1 MLFSTTITRH
11 LKNTCTSHLRLLYRS
26 LSTVITADDFI
37 HKVDLRVG
45 KITEIENHPDAS
57 HLYIE
62 KVCVSKEPSEER
74 TIVSGLVPYM
84 SKDSLYGKRVVVVA
98 NLKASKFR
106 GVLSQGMLLA
116 ASVDNHVQTLS
127 PPSLAPIGERILL
140 EGVSLGEPVDV
151 LKPKQK
157 IFEQVAEH
165 LKTDENGVATYKG
178 IPLVTSE
185 GPVCCEIKHG
195 EVS

>member
-1 MLFSTTITRH
+1 M
-11 LKNTCTSHLRLLYRS
+11 
-26 LSTVITADDFI
+26 
-37 HKVDLRVG
+37 
-45 KITEIENHPDAS
+45 
-57 HLYIE
+57 
-62 KVCVSKEPSEER
+62 
-74 TIVSGLVPYM
+74 
-84 SKDSLYGKRVVVVA
+84 VA

-116 ASVDNHVQTLS
+116 ASVDNRVQTLS
-127 PPSLAPIGERILL
+127 PPSLAPIGERIQL

-185 GPVCCEIKHG
+185 GPICCEIKHG

>member
-1 MLFSTTITRH
+1 MLFSITTTRH
-11 LKNTCTSHLRLLYRS
+11 LKNTYTSHLRLLYRS
-26 LSTVITADDFI
+26 LSTTITADDPI

-45 KITEIENHPDAS
+45 KITEIENHSDAS

-84 SKDSLYGKRVVVVA
+84 SKDSLYDKKVVVVA

-116 ASVDNHVQTLS
+116 ASVDNRVQTLS
-127 PPSLAPIGERILL
+127 PPSLAPIGERIQL

-185 GPVCCEIKHG
+185 GPICCEIKHG